1 MDINLLK
8 ERFEK
13 IITKIKKIDKDYVI
27 IGVIVIAVFIFMII
41 NLGKIKEFE
50 NKDNDKIINVESSI
64 NTGDDKSEENKE
76 QKDDNSKEQIV
87 NGGGI
92 FVHIDGYINNPGVYE
107 IKENDRIKTLIDKA
121 GGFKEGYS
129 IKNINLAAKLSDGD
143 KIYIPSVS
151 EEKNSENNNNIN
163 INSSGKGQNVKSD
176 RNNVSIMKNNSKI
189 NINTA
194 NISELKQITGIGES
208 TANKIIDYRENV
220 GKFKKIEDIKEVKGI
235 GDAKYESL
243 EYKKRPTMAV
253 FIVLFKKPVLNRWA
267 KPQCLWDKIIRSY
280 TRHTESNSPFQ
291 YM

>member
-1 MDINLLK
+1 MDINILK
-8 ERFEK
+8 EKFKK

-27 IGVIVIAVFIFMII
+27 IGVIVIAVIIFMII
-41 NLGKIKEFE
+41 NLGKIREFE

-143 KIYIPSVS
+143 KIYIRSVS
-151 EEKNSENNNNIN
+151 EQKVSENNNNIN
-163 INSSGKGQNVKSD
+163 INSSGKGQNVKTD

-243 EYKKRPTMAV
+243 K
-253 FIVLFKKPVLNRWA
+253 N
-267 KPQCLWDKIIRSY
+267 KITI
-280 TRHTESNSPFQ
+280 
-291 YM
+291 

>member
-1 MDINLLK
+1 MEINILK
-8 ERFEK
+8 EKIEK

-27 IGVIVIAVFIFMII
+27 IGVIVIAVIIFMII

-50 NKDNDKIINVESSI
+50 NKDNDKMTNVESSI
-64 NTGDDKSEENKE
+64 NTDNDKSEENKE

-92 FVHIDGYINNPGVYE
+92 FVYIDGYINNPGVYE

-151 EEKNSENNNNIN
+151 EEKVSENNNNNIN
-163 INSSGKGQNVKSD
+163 INSSGKGQNVKND
-176 RNNVSIMKNNSKI
+176 RNNVSVMKNNSKI

-243 EYKKRPTMAV
+243 K
-253 FIVLFKKPVLNRWA
+253 N
-267 KPQCLWDKIIRSY
+267 KITI
-280 TRHTESNSPFQ
+280 
-291 YM
+291 

>member
-1 MDINLLK
+1 MDINILK
-8 ERFEK
+8 EKFEK

-27 IGVIVIAVFIFMII
+27 IGVIVIAVIIFMII

-50 NKDNDKIINVESSI
+50 NKDNDKMTNIESSI
-64 NTGDDKSEENKE
+64 NTDNDKSEENKE

-151 EEKNSENNNNIN
+151 EEKVSENNNNNNIN
-163 INSSGKGQNVKSD
+163 MNSSGKGQNIKTD
-176 RNNVSIMKNNSKI
+176 RNNVSVMKNNSKI

-243 EYKKRPTMAV
+243 K
-253 FIVLFKKPVLNRWA
+253 N
-267 KPQCLWDKIIRSY
+267 KITI
-280 TRHTESNSPFQ
+280 
-291 YM
+291 

>member
-1 MDINLLK
+1 MDINILK
-8 ERFEK
+8 EKFKK
-13 IITKIKKIDKDYVI
+13 IITKIKKIDKDYLI
-27 IGVIVIAVFIFMII
+27 IGVIVIAVIIFMII

-50 NKDNDKIINVESSI
+50 NKDNDKITNVESSI
-64 NTGDDKSEENKE
+64 NTDDDKSEENKE

-151 EEKNSENNNNIN
+151 EEKVSENNNNIN
-163 INSSGKGQNVKSD
+163 INSSGKGQNVKID
-176 RNNVSIMKNNSKI
+176 RNNVGIMKNNSKI

-194 NISELKQITGIGES
+194 NMSELKQITGIGES

-243 EYKKRPTMAV
+243 K
-253 FIVLFKKPVLNRWA
+253 N
-267 KPQCLWDKIIRSY
+267 KITI
-280 TRHTESNSPFQ
+280 
-291 YM
+291 

>member
-1 MDINLLK
+1 MDINILK
-8 ERFEK
+8 EKFKK

-27 IGVIVIAVFIFMII
+27 IGVIVIAVIIFMII
-41 NLGKIKEFE
+41 NLGKIREFE

-143 KIYIPSVS
+143 KIYIPSVP
-151 EEKNSENNNNIN
+151 EEKVSENNNNIN
-163 INSSGKGQNVKSD
+163 INSSGKGQNVKTD

-243 EYKKRPTMAV
+243 K
-253 FIVLFKKPVLNRWA
+253 N
-267 KPQCLWDKIIRSY
+267 KITI
-280 TRHTESNSPFQ
+280 
-291 YM
+291 

>member
-1 MDINLLK
+1 MDINILK
-8 ERFEK
+8 EKFKK

-27 IGVIVIAVFIFMII
+27 IGVIVIAVIIFMII
-41 NLGKIKEFE
+41 NLGKIREFE
-50 NKDNDKIINVESSI
+50 NKDNDKITNVESSI
-64 NTGDDKSEENKE
+64 NTDNDKNEENKE
-76 QKDDNSKEQIV
+76 QKDYNRKEQIV
-87 NGGGI
+87 DGGDI

-143 KIYIPSVS
+143 KIYIPSVL
-151 EEKNSENNNNIN
+151 EEKNSENNNNNIN
-163 INSSGKGQNVKSD
+163 INSSGKGQNIKTD

-243 EYKKRPTMAV
+243 K
-253 FIVLFKKPVLNRWA
+253 N
-267 KPQCLWDKIIRSY
+267 KITI
-280 TRHTESNSPFQ
+280 
-291 YM
+291 

>member
-1 MDINLLK
+1 MDINILK
-8 ERFEK
+8 EKFKK

-27 IGVIVIAVFIFMII
+27 IGIIVIAVIIFMII
-41 NLGKIKEFE
+41 NLGKIREFE
-50 NKDNDKIINVESSI
+50 NKDNDKITNVESSI
-64 NTGDDKSEENKE
+64 NTDDDKSEENKE

-163 INSSGKGQNVKSD
+163 INSSGKGQNVKTD
-176 RNNVSIMKNNSKI
+176 RNNVSVIKNNSKI

-235 GDAKYESL
+235 GDTKYESL
-243 EYKKRPTMAV
+243 K
-253 FIVLFKKPVLNRWA
+253 N
-267 KPQCLWDKIIRSY
+267 KITI
-280 TRHTESNSPFQ
+280 
-291 YM
+291 

>member
-1 MDINLLK
+1 MEINILK
-8 ERFEK
+8 EKIEK

-27 IGVIVIAVFIFMII
+27 IGVIVIAVIIFMII

-50 NKDNDKIINVESSI
+50 NKDNDKMTNVESSI
-64 NTGDDKSEENKE
+64 NTENDKNEENKE

-143 KIYIPSVS
+143 KIYIPSIS
-151 EEKNSENNNNIN
+151 EEKVSENNNNNIN
-163 INSSGKGQNVKSD
+163 INSSGKGQNVKND
-176 RNNVSIMKNNSKI
+176 RNNVSVMKNNSKI

-243 EYKKRPTMAV
+243 K
-253 FIVLFKKPVLNRWA
+253 N
-267 KPQCLWDKIIRSY
+267 KITI
-280 TRHTESNSPFQ
+280 
-291 YM
+291 

>member
-1 MDINLLK
+1 MDINILK
-8 ERFEK
+8 EKFEK

-27 IGVIVIAVFIFMII
+27 IGVIVIAVIIFMII

-50 NKDNDKIINVESSI
+50 NKDNDKITNVESSI
-64 NTGDDKSEENKE
+64 NTDNDKSEENKE

-92 FVHIDGYINNPGVYE
+92 FVHIDGHINNPGVYE

-151 EEKNSENNNNIN
+151 EEKNSENNNNNNNIN
-163 INSSGKGQNVKSD
+163 TNSNSSGKGQNVKTD

-194 NISELKQITGIGES
+194 NMSELKQITGIGES

-243 EYKKRPTMAV
+243 K
-253 FIVLFKKPVLNRWA
+253 N
-267 KPQCLWDKIIRSY
+267 KITI
-280 TRHTESNSPFQ
+280 
-291 YM
+291 

>member
-1 MDINLLK
+1 MEINILK
-8 ERFEK
+8 EKIEK

-27 IGVIVIAVFIFMII
+27 IGVIVIAVIIFMII

-50 NKDNDKIINVESSI
+50 NKDNDKMTNVESSI
-64 NTGDDKSEENKE
+64 NTDNDKSEENKE

-151 EEKNSENNNNIN
+151 EEKVSENNNNNN
-163 INSSGKGQNVKSD
+163 INSSGKGQNVKTD
-176 RNNVSIMKNNSKI
+176 RNNVSVMKNNSKI

-235 GDAKYESL
+235 GDSKFESL
-243 EYKKRPTMAV
+243 K
-253 FIVLFKKPVLNRWA
+253 N
-267 KPQCLWDKIIRSY
+267 KITI
-280 TRHTESNSPFQ
+280 
-291 YM
+291 

>member
-1 MDINLLK
+1 MDINILK

-13 IITKIKKIDKDYVI
+13 IITKIKKIDKDYLI
-27 IGVIVIAVFIFMII
+27 IGVIVIAVIIFMII

-50 NKDNDKIINVESSI
+50 NKDNDKITNVESSI
-64 NTGDDKSEENKE
+64 NTENDKSEENKE

-163 INSSGKGQNVKSD
+163 INSSGKGQNVKAD

-243 EYKKRPTMAV
+243 K
-253 FIVLFKKPVLNRWA
+253 N
-267 KPQCLWDKIIRSY
+267 KITI
-280 TRHTESNSPFQ
+280 
-291 YM
+291 

>member
-1 MDINLLK
+1 MDINTLK
-8 ERFEK
+8 EKFKK

-27 IGVIVIAVFIFMII
+27 IGVIVIAVIIFMII

-50 NKDNDKIINVESSI
+50 NKDNDKMTNVESSI
-64 NTGDDKSEENKE
+64 NIDNDKSEENKE

-143 KIYIPSVS
+143 KIYIPSVL
-151 EEKNSENNNNIN
+151 EEKNSENNNNNIN
-163 INSSGKGQNVKSD
+163 TNSNSSGKGQNVKTD

-194 NISELKQITGIGES
+194 NMSELKQITGIGES

-243 EYKKRPTMAV
+243 K
-253 FIVLFKKPVLNRWA
+253 N
-267 KPQCLWDKIIRSY
+267 KITI
-280 TRHTESNSPFQ
+280 
-291 YM
+291 

>member
-13 IITKIKKIDKDYVI
+13 IITKIKKIDKDYLI
-27 IGVIVIAVFIFMII
+27 IGVIVIAVIIFMII

-50 NKDNDKIINVESSI
+50 NKDNDKMTNVESSI
-64 NTGDDKSEENKE
+64 NTDDDKSEENKE

-92 FVHIDGYINNPGVYE
+92 FVHIDGHINNPGVYE

-151 EEKNSENNNNIN
+151 EEKVIENNNNIN
-163 INSSGKGQNVKSD
+163 TNLSGKGQHVKSD

-194 NISELKQITGIGES
+194 NMSELKKITCIGES

-243 EYKKRPTMAV
+243 K
-253 FIVLFKKPVLNRWA
+253 N
-267 KPQCLWDKIIRSY
+267 KITI
-280 TRHTESNSPFQ
+280 
-291 YM
+291 

>member
-1 MDINLLK
+1 MDINILK
-8 ERFEK
+8 EKFKK
-13 IITKIKKIDKDYVI
+13 IITKIKKIDKDYLI
-27 IGVIVIAVFIFMII
+27 IGVIVIAVIIFMII

-50 NKDNDKIINVESSI
+50 NKDNDKITNVESSI
-64 NTGDDKSEENKE
+64 NIDNDKNEENKE
-76 QKDDNSKEQIV
+76 QKDDNRKEQIF

-163 INSSGKGQNVKSD
+163 INSSGKGQNVKAD

-243 EYKKRPTMAV
+243 K
-253 FIVLFKKPVLNRWA
+253 N
-267 KPQCLWDKIIRSY
+267 KITI
-280 TRHTESNSPFQ
+280 
-291 YM
+291 

>member
-1 MDINLLK
+1 MDIKILK
-8 ERFEK
+8 ESFKK

-27 IGVIVIAVFIFMII
+27 IGVIVIAVIIFMII

-50 NKDNDKIINVESSI
+50 NKDNDKMTNVESSI
-64 NTGDDKSEENKE
+64 NIDNDKSEENKE

-163 INSSGKGQNVKSD
+163 INSSGKGQNVKTD
-176 RNNVSIMKNNSKI
+176 RNNVSVMKNNSKI

-243 EYKKRPTMAV
+243 K
-253 FIVLFKKPVLNRWA
+253 N
-267 KPQCLWDKIIRSY
+267 KITI
-280 TRHTESNSPFQ
+280 
-291 YM
+291 

>member
-1 MDINLLK
+1 MDINILK
-8 ERFEK
+8 EKFKK

-27 IGVIVIAVFIFMII
+27 IGVIVIAVIIFMII

-50 NKDNDKIINVESSI
+50 NKDNDKMTNVESSI
-64 NTGDDKSEENKE
+64 NTDNDKSEENKE

-243 EYKKRPTMAV
+243 K
-253 FIVLFKKPVLNRWA
+253 N
-267 KPQCLWDKIIRSY
+267 KITI
-280 TRHTESNSPFQ
+280 
-291 YM
+291 

>member
-1 MDINLLK
+1 MDINILK
-8 ERFEK
+8 EKFKK

-27 IGVIVIAVFIFMII
+27 IGVIVIAVIIFMII

-50 NKDNDKIINVESSI
+50 NKDNDKITNVESSI
-64 NTGDDKSEENKE
+64 NTDDDKNEENKE

-92 FVHIDGYINNPGVYE
+92 FVYIDGYINNPGVYE

-163 INSSGKGQNVKSD
+163 INSSGKGQNVKID
-176 RNNVSIMKNNSKI
+176 RNNVGIMKNNSKI

-194 NISELKQITGIGES
+194 NMSELKQITGIGES

-243 EYKKRPTMAV
+243 K
-253 FIVLFKKPVLNRWA
+253 N
-267 KPQCLWDKIIRSY
+267 KITI
-280 TRHTESNSPFQ
+280 
-291 YM
+291 

>member
-13 IITKIKKIDKDYVI
+13 IITKIKKIDKDYLI
-27 IGVIVIAVFIFMII
+27 IGVIVIAVIIFMII

-50 NKDNDKIINVESSI
+50 NKDNDKMTNVESSI
-64 NTGDDKSEENKE
+64 NTDDDKSEENKE

-92 FVHIDGYINNPGVYE
+92 FVHIDGHINNPGVYE

-151 EEKNSENNNNIN
+151 EEKVIENNNNIN
-163 INSSGKGQNVKSD
+163 TNLSGKGQNVKSD

-194 NISELKQITGIGES
+194 NMSELKQITGIGES

-243 EYKKRPTMAV
+243 K
-253 FIVLFKKPVLNRWA
+253 N
-267 KPQCLWDKIIRSY
+267 KITI
-280 TRHTESNSPFQ
+280 
-291 YM
+291 

>member
-1 MDINLLK
+1 MEINILK
-8 ERFEK
+8 EKIEK

-27 IGVIVIAVFIFMII
+27 IGVIVIAVIIFMII

-50 NKDNDKIINVESSI
+50 NKDNDKMTNVESSI
-64 NTGDDKSEENKE
+64 NTENDKNEENKE

-92 FVHIDGYINNPGVYE
+92 FVYIDGYINNPGVYE

-151 EEKNSENNNNIN
+151 EEKVSENNNNIN
-163 INSSGKGQNVKSD
+163 INSSGKGQNVKND
-176 RNNVSIMKNNSKI
+176 RNNVSVMKNNSKI

-243 EYKKRPTMAV
+243 K
-253 FIVLFKKPVLNRWA
+253 N
-267 KPQCLWDKIIRSY
+267 KITI
-280 TRHTESNSPFQ
+280 
-291 YM
+291 

>member
-1 MDINLLK
+1 MEINILK
-8 ERFEK
+8 EKIEK

-27 IGVIVIAVFIFMII
+27 IGVIVIAVIIFMII

-50 NKDNDKIINVESSI
+50 NKDNDKMTNVESSI
-64 NTGDDKSEENKE
+64 NTDNDKSEENKE

-151 EEKNSENNNNIN
+151 EEKVSENNNNIN
-163 INSSGKGQNVKSD
+163 INSSGKGQNVKTD
-176 RNNVSIMKNNSKI
+176 RNNVSVMKNNSKI

-208 TANKIIDYRENV
+208 TSNKIIDYRENV

-243 EYKKRPTMAV
+243 K
-253 FIVLFKKPVLNRWA
+253 N
-267 KPQCLWDKIIRSY
+267 KITI
-280 TRHTESNSPFQ
+280 
-291 YM
+291 

>member
-1 MDINLLK
+1 MEINILK
-8 ERFEK
+8 EKIEK

-27 IGVIVIAVFIFMII
+27 IGVIVIAVIIFMII

-50 NKDNDKIINVESSI
+50 NKENDKMTNVESSI
-64 NTGDDKSEENKE
+64 NTDNDKSEENKE

-151 EEKNSENNNNIN
+151 EEKVSENNNNNIN
-163 INSSGKGQNVKSD
+163 INSSGKGQNVKTD
-176 RNNVSIMKNNSKI
+176 RNNVSVMKNNSKI

-243 EYKKRPTMAV
+243 K
-253 FIVLFKKPVLNRWA
+253 N
-267 KPQCLWDKIIRSY
+267 KITI
-280 TRHTESNSPFQ
+280 
-291 YM
+291 

>member
-27 IGVIVIAVFIFMII
+27 IGVIVIAVIIFMII

-50 NKDNDKIINVESSI
+50 NKDNDKITNVESSI
-64 NTGDDKSEENKE
+64 NIDNDKNEENKE
-76 QKDDNSKEQIV
+76 QKDDNRKEQIV

-151 EEKNSENNNNIN
+151 EEKNSENNNNNIN
-163 INSSGKGQNVKSD
+163 INSSGKGQNVKTD

-243 EYKKRPTMAV
+243 K
-253 FIVLFKKPVLNRWA
+253 N
-267 KPQCLWDKIIRSY
+267 KITI
-280 TRHTESNSPFQ
+280 
-291 YM
+291 

>member
-1 MDINLLK
+1 MDINILK
-8 ERFEK
+8 EKFEK

-27 IGVIVIAVFIFMII
+27 IGVIVIAVIIFMII

-50 NKDNDKIINVESSI
+50 NKDNDKMTNVESSI
-64 NTGDDKSEENKE
+64 NTDNDKSEENKE

-129 IKNINLAAKLSDGD
+129 IKNVNLAAKLSDGD

-151 EEKNSENNNNIN
+151 EEKVSENNNNNN
-163 INSSGKGQNVKSD
+163 INSSGKGQNVKTD
-176 RNNVSIMKNNSKI
+176 RNNVSVMKNNSKI

-243 EYKKRPTMAV
+243 K
-253 FIVLFKKPVLNRWA
+253 N
-267 KPQCLWDKIIRSY
+267 KITI
-280 TRHTESNSPFQ
+280 
-291 YM
+291 

>member
-1 MDINLLK
+1 MDIKILK
-8 ERFEK
+8 ESFKK

-27 IGVIVIAVFIFMII
+27 IGVIVIAVIIFMII

-50 NKDNDKIINVESSI
+50 NKDNDKMTNVESSI
-64 NTGDDKSEENKE
+64 NIDNDKSEENKE

-163 INSSGKGQNVKSD
+163 INSSVKGQNVKTD
-176 RNNVSIMKNNSKI
+176 RNNVSVMKNNSKI

-243 EYKKRPTMAV
+243 K
-253 FIVLFKKPVLNRWA
+253 N
-267 KPQCLWDKIIRSY
+267 KITI
-280 TRHTESNSPFQ
+280 
-291 YM
+291 

>member
-1 MDINLLK
+1 MDINILK
-8 ERFEK
+8 EKFKK

-27 IGVIVIAVFIFMII
+27 IGVIVIAVIIFMII
-41 NLGKIKEFE
+41 NLGKIREFE
-50 NKDNDKIINVESSI
+50 NKDNDKITNVESSI
-64 NTGDDKSEENKE
+64 NTDDDKSEENKE

-163 INSSGKGQNVKSD
+163 TNLSGKGQNVKTD

-208 TANKIIDYRENV
+208 TANKIVDYRENV

-243 EYKKRPTMAV
+243 K
-253 FIVLFKKPVLNRWA
+253 N
-267 KPQCLWDKIIRSY
+267 KITI
-280 TRHTESNSPFQ
+280 
-291 YM
+291 

>member
-1 MDINLLK
+1 MEINILK
-8 ERFEK
+8 EKIEK

-27 IGVIVIAVFIFMII
+27 IGVIVIAVIIFMII

-50 NKDNDKIINVESSI
+50 NKDNDKMTNVESSI
-64 NTGDDKSEENKE
+64 NTENDKNEENKE

-121 GGFKEGYS
+121 GGFREGYS

-163 INSSGKGQNVKSD
+163 INSSGKGQNVKTD
-176 RNNVSIMKNNSKI
+176 RNNVSVMKNNSKI

-220 GKFKKIEDIKEVKGI
+220 RKFKKIEDIKEVKGI

-243 EYKKRPTMAV
+243 KNMIT
-253 FIVLFKKPVLNRWA
+253 I
-267 KPQCLWDKIIRSY
+267 
-280 TRHTESNSPFQ
+280 
-291 YM
+291 

>member
-1 MDINLLK
+1 MDINILK
-8 ERFEK
+8 EKFKK

-27 IGVIVIAVFIFMII
+27 IGVIVIAVIIFMII
-41 NLGKIKEFE
+41 NLGKIREFE

-64 NTGDDKSEENKE
+64 NTDNDKNEENKE
-76 QKDDNSKEQIV
+76 QKDYNRKEQIV
-87 NGGGI
+87 DGGGI
-92 FVHIDGYINNPGVYE
+92 FVHIDGYINNPGVYG

-163 INSSGKGQNVKSD
+163 INSSGKGQNVKTD

-243 EYKKRPTMAV
+243 K
-253 FIVLFKKPVLNRWA
+253 N
-267 KPQCLWDKIIRSY
+267 KITI
-280 TRHTESNSPFQ
+280 
-291 YM
+291 

>member
-1 MDINLLK
+1 MEINILK
-8 ERFEK
+8 EKIEK

-27 IGVIVIAVFIFMII
+27 IGVIVIAVIIFMII

-50 NKDNDKIINVESSI
+50 NKDNDKMTNVESSI
-64 NTGDDKSEENKE
+64 NTENDKNEENKE

-151 EEKNSENNNNIN
+151 EEKVSENNNNNIN
-163 INSSGKGQNVKSD
+163 INSSGKGQNVKND
-176 RNNVSIMKNNSKI
+176 RNNVSVMKNNSKI

-243 EYKKRPTMAV
+243 K
-253 FIVLFKKPVLNRWA
+253 N
-267 KPQCLWDKIIRSY
+267 KITI
-280 TRHTESNSPFQ
+280 
-291 YM
+291 

>member
-1 MDINLLK
+1 MEINILK
-8 ERFEK
+8 EKIEK

-27 IGVIVIAVFIFMII
+27 IGVIVIAIIIFMII

-50 NKDNDKIINVESSI
+50 NKDNDKMTNVESSI
-64 NTGDDKSEENKE
+64 NTDNDKSEENKE

-151 EEKNSENNNNIN
+151 EEKVSENNNNNIN
-163 INSSGKGQNVKSD
+163 INSSGKGQNVKND
-176 RNNVSIMKNNSKI
+176 RNNVSVMKNNSKI

-243 EYKKRPTMAV
+243 K
-253 FIVLFKKPVLNRWA
+253 N
-267 KPQCLWDKIIRSY
+267 KITI
-280 TRHTESNSPFQ
+280 
-291 YM
+291 

>member
-243 EYKKRPTMAV
+243 K
-253 FIVLFKKPVLNRWA
+253 N
-267 KPQCLWDKIIRSY
+267 KITI
-280 TRHTESNSPFQ
+280 
-291 YM
+291 

>member
-1 MDINLLK
+1 MDINILK
-8 ERFEK
+8 EKFKK

-27 IGVIVIAVFIFMII
+27 IGVIVIAVIIFMII
-41 NLGKIKEFE
+41 NLGKIREFE

-143 KIYIPSVS
+143 KIYIPNRE
-151 EEKNSENNNNIN
+151 EEKQIETTEVKGNNT
-163 INSSGKGQNVKSD
+163 GTVK
-176 RNNVSIMKNNSKI
+176 ITKNSKI
-189 NINTA
+189 NINKA
-194 NISELKQITGIGES
+194 SISELKQITGIGES
-208 TANKIIDYRENV
+208 TANKIIDYRDNV

-235 GDAKYESL
+235 GDSKYESI
-243 EYKKRPTMAV
+243 K
-253 FIVLFKKPVLNRWA
+253 
-267 KPQCLWDKIIRSY
+267 DKITI
-280 TRHTESNSPFQ
+280 
-291 YM
+291 

>member
-1 MDINLLK
+1 MDINILK

-27 IGVIVIAVFIFMII
+27 IGVIVIAVIIFMII
-41 NLGKIKEFE
+41 NLGKIREFE
-50 NKDNDKIINVESSI
+50 NKDNDKITNVESSI
-64 NTGDDKSEENKE
+64 NTDDDKSEENKE
-76 QKDDNSKEQIV
+76 QKDYNRKEQIV
-87 NGGGI
+87 DGGGI

-163 INSSGKGQNVKSD
+163 INSSGKGQNVKTD
-176 RNNVSIMKNNSKI
+176 RNNVSVIKNNNSKI

-194 NISELKQITGIGES
+194 NMSELKQITGIGES

-243 EYKKRPTMAV
+243 K
-253 FIVLFKKPVLNRWA
+253 N
-267 KPQCLWDKIIRSY
+267 KITI
-280 TRHTESNSPFQ
+280 
-291 YM
+291 

>member
-1 MDINLLK
+1 MDINILK
-8 ERFEK
+8 EKFKK
-13 IITKIKKIDKDYVI
+13 IITKIKKIDKDYLI
-27 IGVIVIAVFIFMII
+27 IGVIVIAVIIFMII
-41 NLGKIKEFE
+41 NLGKIREFE
-50 NKDNDKIINVESSI
+50 NKDNDKITNVESSI
-64 NTGDDKSEENKE
+64 NTDDDKSEENKE

-163 INSSGKGQNVKSD
+163 TNLSGKGQNVKTD

-208 TANKIIDYRENV
+208 TANKIVDYRENV

-243 EYKKRPTMAV
+243 K
-253 FIVLFKKPVLNRWA
+253 N
-267 KPQCLWDKIIRSY
+267 KITI
-280 TRHTESNSPFQ
+280 
-291 YM
+291 

>member
-1 MDINLLK
+1 MDINILK
-8 ERFEK
+8 EKFKK

-27 IGVIVIAVFIFMII
+27 IGVIVIAVIIFMII

-64 NTGDDKSEENKE
+64 NTDNDKNEENKE
-76 QKDDNSKEQIV
+76 QKDDNGKEQIV

-151 EEKNSENNNNIN
+151 EEKVSENNNNNN
-163 INSSGKGQNVKSD
+163 INSSGKGQNVKTD
-176 RNNVSIMKNNSKI
+176 RNNVSVMKNNSKI

-243 EYKKRPTMAV
+243 K
-253 FIVLFKKPVLNRWA
+253 N
-267 KPQCLWDKIIRSY
+267 KITI
-280 TRHTESNSPFQ
+280 
-291 YM
+291 

>member
-1 MDINLLK
+1 MEINILK
-8 ERFEK
+8 GKFEK

-121 GGFKEGYS
+121 GGFREGYS

-163 INSSGKGQNVKSD
+163 INSSGKGQNVKTD
-176 RNNVSIMKNNSKI
+176 RNNVSVMKNNSKI

-243 EYKKRPTMAV
+243 K
-253 FIVLFKKPVLNRWA
+253 N
-267 KPQCLWDKIIRSY
+267 KITI
-280 TRHTESNSPFQ
+280 
-291 YM
+291 

>member
-1 MDINLLK
+1 MDINTLK
-8 ERFEK
+8 EKFKK
-13 IITKIKKIDKDYVI
+13 IINKIKKIDKDYLI
-27 IGVIVIAVFIFMII
+27 IGIIVIAVIIFMII
-41 NLGKIKEFE
+41 NLGKIKESE
-50 NKDNDKIINVESSI
+50 NKDNDKMTNVESSI
-64 NTGDDKSEENKE
+64 NTDDDKSEENKE

-129 IKNINLAAKLSDGD
+129 IKNINLAAKLLDGD
-143 KIYIPSVS
+143 KIYIPSVL

-163 INSSGKGQNVKSD
+163 TNSSGKGQNVKTD
-176 RNNVSIMKNNSKI
+176 RNNVSVIKNNNSKI

-194 NISELKQITGIGES
+194 NMSELKQITGIGES

-243 EYKKRPTMAV
+243 K
-253 FIVLFKKPVLNRWA
+253 N
-267 KPQCLWDKIIRSY
+267 KITI
-280 TRHTESNSPFQ
+280 
-291 YM
+291 

>member
-1 MDINLLK
+1 
-8 ERFEK
+8 
-13 IITKIKKIDKDYVI
+13 
-27 IGVIVIAVFIFMII
+27 MII

-50 NKDNDKIINVESSI
+50 NKDNDKMINVESSI
-64 NTGDDKSEENKE
+64 NTDDDKSEENKE
-76 QKDDNSKEQIV
+76 QKNDNSKEQIV

-151 EEKNSENNNNIN
+151 EEKNSENNNNNIN
-163 INSSGKGQNVKSD
+163 TNSNSSGKGQNVKTD
-176 RNNVSIMKNNSKI
+176 RNNVSIMENNSKI

-194 NISELKQITGIGES
+194 NMSELKQITGIGES

-243 EYKKRPTMAV
+243 K
-253 FIVLFKKPVLNRWA
+253 N
-267 KPQCLWDKIIRSY
+267 KITI
-280 TRHTESNSPFQ
+280 
-291 YM
+291 

>member
-64 NTGDDKSEENKE
+64 NTDNDKNEENKE
-76 QKDDNSKEQIV
+76 QKDDNGKEQIV

-121 GGFKEGYS
+121 GDFKEGYS

-151 EEKNSENNNNIN
+151 EEKDSENNNNIN
-163 INSSGKGQNVKSD
+163 INSSGKGQNVKAD

-243 EYKKRPTMAV
+243 K
-253 FIVLFKKPVLNRWA
+253 N
-267 KPQCLWDKIIRSY
+267 KITI
-280 TRHTESNSPFQ
+280 
-291 YM
+291 

>member
-1 MDINLLK
+1 MEINILK
-8 ERFEK
+8 EKIEK

-27 IGVIVIAVFIFMII
+27 IGVIVIAVIIFMII

-50 NKDNDKIINVESSI
+50 NKDNDKMTNVESSI
-64 NTGDDKSEENKE
+64 NTENDKNEENKE

-151 EEKNSENNNNIN
+151 EEKVSENNNNNNIN
-163 INSSGKGQNVKSD
+163 INSSGKGQNVKND
-176 RNNVSIMKNNSKI
+176 RNNVSVMKNNSKI

-243 EYKKRPTMAV
+243 K
-253 FIVLFKKPVLNRWA
+253 N
-267 KPQCLWDKIIRSY
+267 KITI
-280 TRHTESNSPFQ
+280 
-291 YM
+291 

>member
-1 MDINLLK
+1 MDINILK
-8 ERFEK
+8 EKLKK

-27 IGVIVIAVFIFMII
+27 IGVIVIAVIIFMII
-41 NLGKIKEFE
+41 NLGKIREFE
-50 NKDNDKIINVESSI
+50 NKDNDKITNVESSI
-64 NTGDDKSEENKE
+64 NTDDDKSEENKE

-163 INSSGKGQNVKSD
+163 TNLSGKGQNVKTD

-208 TANKIIDYRENV
+208 TANKIVDYRENV

-243 EYKKRPTMAV
+243 K
-253 FIVLFKKPVLNRWA
+253 N
-267 KPQCLWDKIIRSY
+267 KITI
-280 TRHTESNSPFQ
+280 
-291 YM
+291 